1 MEHIDIPIAL
11 LLSDVM
17 EKGDFDTARKII
29 SSTLQGLC
37 DVYVRSAEPM
47 NYVDWPFVVAA
58 MRIAGNAITSLLD
71 DSGKQLA
78 DELVSRSA
86 TMVIDL
92 NELLRQE
99 GKDE

>member
-1 MEHIDIPIAL
+1 MENLDIPIAL
-11 LLSDVM
+11 LLSEAM
-17 EKGDFDTARKII
+17 EKGDYDIVKQII

-37 DVYVRSAEPM
+37 DVYVRSTEAM
-47 NYVDWPFVVAA
+47 SYVDWPFVVAA

-92 NELLRQE
+92 NELQRQE
-99 GKDE
+99 GKGE